1 MSVDATAWA
10 WRQIRDRG
18 LSATQGLIL
27 VRVADHADQEGVC
40 WPGVEGLAEWT
51 GRNERTVRRCLDDF
65 EERGMLRRERRE
77 NARGRGRRSD
87 LIRLNMDGDQPDISP
102 GRSDGDQPDI
112 SSRPTGHL
120 EHDQPDISSRPYID
134 GRTTSRTVS
143 ENKRPPDGG
152 PATVG
157 KKPVTDREREIAQAA
172 LDAFNAQLGSSYT
185 PLGYFAPII
194 RRVREES
201 ERRRVREEPDLGPS
215 DHAGLVEVSF
225 RKPWWRNDERPTPKV
240 IYGNR
245 AVFEGALERWKHAGE
260 PVQVRAHCER
270 SLTGAQQEKWDRA
283 MGLVA
288 KALPESTY
296 QIWIRPLVAAS
307 ATEDSV
313 TVLAPARISGWVE
326 RRYSGLLADALSRAV
341 GKPMRIEVK
350 TATFADE
357 EPGLSPPN
365 GAAVEAAIASGERR
379 AQE

>member
-10 WRQIRDRG
+10 WRQIRDQG

-27 VRVADHADQEGVC
+27 VRVADHADQDGVC

-112 SSRPTGHL
+112 SSRPTGHP

-172 LDAFNAQLGSSYT
+172 LDAFNAQLKSSYT

-194 RRVREES
+194 RRI
-201 ERRRVREEPDLGPS
+201 REEPDLGPS

-225 RKPWWRNDERPTPKV
+225 RKPWWSNEERPTPKV

-245 AVFEGALERWKHAGE
+245 AVFEGALERWKYAGE
-260 PVQVRAHCER
+260 PVQVRAHNER
-270 SLTGAQQEKWDRA
+270 SLTDAQQEKWDQA
-283 MGLVA
+283 MELVA
-288 KALPESTY
+288 RSLPESTY
-296 QIWIRPLVAAS
+296 QIWIAPLVAAS

-313 TVLAPARISGWVE
+313 VALAPAQISGWVE
-326 RRYSGLLADALSRAV
+326 RRYSGLLADALSKAV
-341 GKPMRIEVK
+341 GRPMRVEVK
-350 TATFADE
+350 TATFIGDE
-357 EPGLSPPN
+357 PPIEPPRGS
-365 GAAVEAAIASGERR
+365 
-379 AQE
+379 